1 MYKILFSSMMYSEGL
16 NEGETPQLPPTPSS
30 DEEKNEEEDNDAS
43 HNHKSE
49 GTDMNVS
56 IHFG

>member
-1 MYKILFSSMMYSEGL
+1 MYKICFSSMMYSEGL

-30 DEEKNEEEDNDAS
+30 DEEKNEEED

>member
-1 MYKILFSSMMYSEGL
+1 MMYSEGL
-16 NEGETPQLPPTPSS
+16 NEEETPQLPPTSSS
-30 DEEKNEEEDNDAS
+30 DEDKNEEEDNDLS